1 MPSFVSKANMV
12 SIMTGIKEQM
22 VAKEE
27 GKGLSS
33 NDFTDEYKQMVDDL
47 AYVPMAI
54 NSFTIKNSTQEM
66 GATVDTVELN
76 WTLSK
81 DPAELTLDG
90 SPLEVSLRTTT

>member
-33 NDFTDEYKQMVDDL
+33 NDFTDEYKQMVDD
-47 AYVPMAI
+47 
-54 NSFTIKNSTQEM
+54 
-66 GATVDTVELN
+66 
-76 WTLSK
+76 
-81 DPAELTLDG
+81 
-90 SPLEVSLRTTT
+90 